1 MRERTKEREG
11 VVVSAKMT
19 KTVVVAVER
28 LVPHPLY
35 GKRIRLH
42 KRYKAHDEKSECR
55 QGDRGLLIDS
65 RPLCKDKRW
74 GDQKQLK
81 LRVGLGGGAASRRRV
96 RRE

>member
-19 KTVVVAVER
+19 KTVVVDVER
-28 LVPHPLY
+28 LVPHSLY

-55 QGDRGLLIDS
+55 QGDRVLLIES
-65 RPLCKDKRW
+65 RPLSRDKRW
-74 GDQKQLK
+74 RVSKILK
-81 LRVGLGGGAASRRRV
+81 RAAG
-96 RRE
+96 

>member
-55 QGDRGLLIDS
+55 QGDRVLLIES
-65 RPLCKDKRW
+65 RPLSRDKRW
-74 GDQKQLK
+74 RVSKILK
-81 LRVGLGGGAASRRRV
+81 RAAG
-96 RRE
+96 

>member
-55 QGDRGLLIDS
+55 QGDRVLLIES
-65 RPLCKDKRW
+65 RPLSKVKRW
-74 GDQKQLK
+74 RVSKILK
-81 LRVGLGGGAASRRRV
+81 RAAG
-96 RRE
+96 